1 MTEELSTREI
11 SRLYREYINPD
22 LTRVIRI
29 TGLGTVEDHAEG
41 CWVWDNTGEKYLDMA
56 GGYGV
61 FCIGHSHPHVIEAIE
76 KQLHKMSLSAKV
88 FFTEA
93 QARLAQK
100 LAEITPGD
108 LKFTF
113 FCNSGTEAVEGAL
126 KIARLRTGRTVFVAM
141 ENAFHG
147 KSTGSLAVSGRPQ
160 YRAPFA
166 PLMPEVRHVPFGDF
180 QALENAVDESVGA
193 VIVEPVQGEGGIHV
207 APDGY
212 MRKIREVCDK
222 HGALFIA
229 DEVQTG
235 FGRTGKMFAVN
246 HWDVTPDILVMAK
259 ALSGGIIPI
268 GAFTGT
274 PDVWKA
280 FKGRPT
286 IHTSTFGGS
295 ALACTA
301 GLATLE
307 VYEKENLCERSAQSG
322 AYFKERLQKLA
333 EEYGEIIKEVRG
345 LGLLLGLETTRE
357 EYAGSI
363 ISEMAHRNIIAV
375 YTLNQPK
382 VIRFE
387 PCLSIGREE
396 IDLCLKCLEESLAKT
411 RSMFAGKFGD

>member
-1 MTEELSTREI
+1 M
-11 SRLYREYINPD
+11 YREYVNPD
-22 LTRVIRI
+22 LTRVLRI

-41 CWVWDNTGEKYLDMA
+41 CWVWDNTGKKYLDMA

-61 FCIGHSHPHVIEAIE
+61 FCIGHSHPHVIEAVE

-93 QARLAQK
+93 QAKLAKK

-108 LKFTF
+108 LKYTF

-126 KIARLRTGRTVFVAM
+126 KMARLVTGRITFVAM

-147 KSTGSLAVSGRPQ
+147 KSTGSLAVSGRPK
-160 YRAPFA
+160 YRVPFT
-166 PLMPEVRHVPFGDF
+166 PLMPEVKHIPFGDF
-180 QALENAVDESVGA
+180 EALENAVDESVAA

-212 MRKIREVCDK
+212 IQKIREVCDK
-222 HGALFIA
+222 HGALMIA

-246 HWDVTPDILVMAK
+246 HWNVTPDILVLAK
-259 ALSGGIIPI
+259 AISGGIIPI
-268 GAFTGT
+268 GAFMGT
-274 PDVWKA
+274 PKVWEA

-295 ALACTA
+295 PLACTA

-307 VYEKENLCERSAQSG
+307 VYEQENLCEKSAETG
-322 AYFKERLQKLA
+322 AYFKKRLQETADK
-333 EEYGEIIKEVRG
+333 YKDIIAEVRG
-345 LGLLLGLETTRE
+345 LGLLLGIETSRE
-357 EYAGSI
+357 EYAGAI
-363 ISEMAHRNIIAV
+363 ISEMSRRSIIAV

-387 PCLSIGREE
+387 PCLEIGREE
-396 IDLCLKCLEESLAKT
+396 IDYCLECLEESLSKT
-411 RSMFAGKFGD
+411 RSMFEGKFKD